1 MASVKE
7 LWDERA
13 FSCRKT
19 SALLTA
25 LLIFWKQEQKIPKLL

>member
-1 MASVKE
+1 MASVKA

-13 FSCRKT
+13 FSCRKM

-25 LLIFWKQEQKIPKLL
+25 VLIFWKQEQKIPKFL